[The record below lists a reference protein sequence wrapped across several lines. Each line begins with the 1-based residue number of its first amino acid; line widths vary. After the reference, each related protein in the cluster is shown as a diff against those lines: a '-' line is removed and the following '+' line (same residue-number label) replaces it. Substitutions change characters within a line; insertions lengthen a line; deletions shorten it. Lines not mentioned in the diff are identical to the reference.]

1 MSWSRRGWHRSRRAA
16 ARRAASA
23 IGGGLLAVLLMLP
36 AGCGFHPLY
45 GTDAGGGSAT
55 TQFAQVRI
63 QPIADRTGQ
72 LLYNKLRDRFN
83 PRGKPANPVYLLQV
97 TLQERQE
104 RLLVETDETAS
115 RINLILRANY
125 QLKEFGTGTVLN
137 SGVSQTIISFD
148 VLGSEFQFSTISSEA
163 DVRDRATEQLSED
176 ISTRMAIYFSSL
188 IGGS

>member
-1 MSWSRRGWHRSRRAA
+1 MWWPRLA
-16 ARRAASA
+16 
-23 IGGGLLAVLLMLP
+23 LLGALVL

-45 GTDAGGGSAT
+45 GKHAGGQSAAI
-55 TQFAQVRI
+55 QFAQVRI

-97 TLQERQE
+97 TLHERQE

-115 RINLILRANY
+115 RVNLILRAEY
-125 QLKEFGTGTVLN
+125 QLKQFGTDTVLD
-137 SGVSQTIISFD
+137 SGVSQTVISYD
-148 VLGSEFQFSTISSEA
+148 VLGSQFQFSTLSSEA

-176 ISTRMAIYFSSL
+176 ISTRIAIYFSSL